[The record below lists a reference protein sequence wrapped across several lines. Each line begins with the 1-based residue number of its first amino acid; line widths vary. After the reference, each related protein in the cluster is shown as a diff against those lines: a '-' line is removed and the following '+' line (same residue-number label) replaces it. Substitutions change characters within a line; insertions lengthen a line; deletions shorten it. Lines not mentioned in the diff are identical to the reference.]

1 MKVVTLD
8 FETYYDR
15 EYSLSKMTT
24 EEYIRDPRFEVLMM
38 AAQVDDDE
46 PTVVEGP
53 DISDFLASLDLT
65 DKAVC
70 AHNVVFDGAILA
82 FRYGVYPKAY
92 LDTMSMARPKHAKT
106 TGCSLAA
113 LAKHYGLEEKGT
125 EVVTA
130 LGKRRAD
137 FTDDDWAAY
146 KGYCAKDVR
155 ICRALFKTLMQDFP
169 STELRT
175 IDTTIRMY
183 TDPMIRLNR
192 PLLQR
197 HYEEELERK
206 KNLVSMMHLPE
217 GTTEEDA
224 KAIIMS
230 NDKFAEYLSSLGV
243 EPPTKVSART
253 GKQAWAFSKTD
264 QDFKALLE
272 HPDEKVVAAVEARL
286 GVKTTIEETRTARL
300 LDAETRGALPLMLN
314 YYGAH
319 TGRFCLTG
327 DTHILVLRNGR
338 AEDILLKELCNTD
351 LVWDGEAFV
360 EHDGLA
366 YQGVAPVMAYQGVT
380 GTLDHRVYVDEK
392 DEAVTLF
399 EASNR
404 GYTISVARSPECAR
418 LFVSL
423 ADTDYGCYE

>member
-1 MKVVTLD
+1 MDIITAD
-8 FETYYDR
+8 FETYFDR

-24 EEYIRDPRFEVLMM
+24 EAYIRDPRFEPLILTLMVNDSSVYY
-38 AAQVDDDE
+38 ATGDD
-46 PTVVEGP
+46 
-53 DISDFLASLDLT
+53 IAHMLDAVGLE
-65 DKAVC
+65 DKAFC
-70 AHNVVFDGAILA
+70 SHNAAFDAAILS
-82 FRYGVYPKAY
+82 FHYGIKPKLI
-92 LDTMSMARPKHAKT
+92 LDTLSMARPKHAMT

-113 LAKHYGLEEKGT
+113 LAKAYGLEDKGT
-125 EVVTA
+125 EVMSA
-130 LGKRRAD
+130 LGKHRSEFSDAQWD
-137 FTDDDWAAY
+137 AY
-146 KGYCAKDVR
+146 VEYCKKDTR
-155 ICRALFKTLMQDFP
+155 LCRELFKILGKGFP
-169 STELRT
+169 LSELQL

-183 TDPMIRLNR
+183 TEPMVRLNR

-230 NDKFAEYLSSLGV
+230 NDKFADYLSSLGV
-243 EPPTKVSART
+243 EPPTKISART

-272 HPDEKVVAAVEARL
+272 HPDEKVVSAVEARL